1 MTDTAPRLWG
11 AMAWPEL
18 RGALHGGREVGLVPL
33 GAIEQHGPHLPLA
46 TDAIVATGLCE
57 RASAVSGALVMPTLN
72 LGCSFGHG
80 TEFPG
85 TISLSP
91 DMLTMTIRQYVEW
104 AATAGMTKFLVVDAH
119 MGNHPALASAI
130 DYLRLLRPDLQVG
143 VFHWWDASP
152 EVTAATVQ
160 DAADLHANRA
170 ETALMMALAPGH
182 VRLDQLEAGDDPDRT
197 DGLVFRYHASAL
209 SKNGVTGRPSEAT
222 PELGQ
227 ELLSAI
233 VAEIAARVERGR
245 TEEPPLGRASAPR
258 FTSL

>member
-1 MTDTAPRLWG
+1 MPDLAPRVWG
-11 AMAWPEL
+11 AMSSPEL
-18 RGALHGGREVGLVPL
+18 RSALEGCREVGLVPL

-46 TDAIVATGLCE
+46 TDVIVANALSE
-57 RASAVSGALVMPTLN
+57 RASALCGAVVMPTLN

-80 TEFPG
+80 AEFPG

-91 DMLTMTIRQYVEW
+91 EMLTMTIRQYVEW
-104 AATAGMTKFLVVDAH
+104 AATAGMTKFLVIDAH

-143 VFHWWDASP
+143 VFHWWEASP

-170 ETALMMALAPGH
+170 ETALMMALAPEH
-182 VRLDQLEAGDDPDRT
+182 VRLGQLEAGDDEDRT

-222 PELGQ
+222 PEFGQ
-227 ELLSAI
+227 ELVGAV

-245 TEEPPLGRASAPR
+245 TEEPPLGRASTPR
-258 FTSL
+258 FTCL

>member
-1 MTDTAPRLWG
+1 MS
-11 AMAWPEL
+11 WPEL
-18 RGALHGGREVGLVPL
+18 RSALEGSREVGLVPL

-46 TDAIVATGLCE
+46 TDVIVANALCE
-57 RASAVSGALVMPTLN
+57 RASALSGGVVMPALN

-80 TEFPG
+80 AEFPG

-91 DMLTMTIRQYVEW
+91 EMLTMTIRQYVEW
-104 AATAGMTKFLVVDAH
+104 AATAGMTKFLVIDAH

-143 VFHWWDASP
+143 VFHWWEASP
-152 EVTAATVQ
+152 EVAAATMQ

-170 ETALMMALAPGH
+170 ETALMMALAPEH
-182 VRLDQLEAGDDPDRT
+182 VRLDQLEAGDDVDRT

-222 PELGQ
+222 LELGQ
-227 ELLSAI
+227 ELGSAV

-245 TEEPPLGRASAPR
+245 AEEPPLGRASTPR
-258 FTSL
+258 FTCL

>member
-1 MTDTAPRLWG
+1 MTDAGPRLWG

-18 RGALHGGREVGLVPL
+18 RRALVGGAEVGLVPL
-33 GAIEQHGPHLPLA
+33 GAIEQHGPHLPLD
-46 TDAIVATGLCE
+46 TDVIVANGLCE
-57 RASAVSGALVMPTLN
+57 RASALSAGLVMPTLN
-72 LGCSFGHG
+72 LGCSVGHG
-80 TEFPG
+80 AEFPG

-91 DMLTMTIRQYVEW
+91 CLLTMTIRQYVEW
-104 AATAGMTKFLVVDAH
+104 AATAGLTKFLVIDAH
-119 MGNHPALASAI
+119 MGNHPALQSAI

-152 EVTAATVQ
+152 DVTTATVQ

-170 ETALMMALAPGH
+170 ETALMMALAPEQ
-182 VRLDQLEAGDDPDRT
+182 VRRHQLEAGDDPDRT

-222 PELGQ
+222 PELGH
-227 ELLSAI
+227 ELLSTI

-245 TEEPPLGRASAPR
+245 TEEPPLGRAQAPR
-258 FTSL
+258 FTCL